1 MGRGRR
7 GLNGHEP
14 IFPMN
19 QTFLRM
25 NILSHV
31 FGRHLLAVFG
41 LSVMIGCSSSSPAQ
55 MESAEPA
62 ASEQMTADQNAVAV
76 IDGEQISLE
85 AFKTNFDRNG
95 RVPSDSEPTLADY
108 EDFLTRFVDFRLKVK
123 EARRLEL
130 DQDPEL
136 KLEILQYRLQL
147 ARPYLMERNVFEPL
161 VREMYDRRKE
171 AVAASHILIRVEPTA
186 TPEDTL
192 DAWNRLSAIRDS
204 VVAGAAFGRLA
215 AQFSEDPSAQGAPGT
230 AGYQGSLGYFGGGRM
245 VESFEDMAYNTPVGS
260 VSPIFRS
267 QFGYHILEV
276 SDRRPMPADRALAHI
291 MVREQGANLAD
302 QAATQS
308 KLDSIRVR
316 LERGESFA
324 DVAAELS
331 EDQNSAARGG
341 DLGRLAYDAGLPFAF
356 RDAAYAIPEKGDW
369 TGPVRTAYGYHFI
382 QYQESFPLGSFEDE
396 YEAMKNRVSQ
406 MPRTQAAQDA
416 FTGTIRESVYTW
428 VDTMRVEEWNNT
440 MRMDSLIR
448 WLAASNFE
456 SDDAD
461 APFVRLADTTLTLSD
476 YASYFRTAIV
486 PATPDVRKRVMD
498 VANKW
503 LDEQAIEYEVR
514 QLESRDQEFAATM
527 QDFRDGL
534 LLFRFMEQAV
544 WNKASADS
552 SRLDAHYQANKAS
565 YQFPDRIRIISYSST
580 GEENL
585 KGFVDMVRQAGVE
598 AAFEAAT
605 NDTTWVLRAD
615 TTYISEPTGSMFDEV
630 FSLEEG
636 QITDARTFNSGWIA
650 LHHAGVDPARGMTF
664 EEARPEVIN
673 EVQGKLEEELMAE
686 LRERYG
692 VSTYPDVLRQLVQ

>member
-1 MGRGRR
+1 M
-7 GLNGHEP
+7 EP
-14 IFPMN
+14 
-19 QTFLRM
+19 
-25 NILSHV
+25 S
-31 FGRHLLAVFG
+31 
-41 LSVMIGCSSSSPAQ
+41 
-55 MESAEPA
+55 EPV
-62 ASEQMTADQNAVAV
+62 ASESMAADENTVAV
-76 IDGEQISLE
+76 IDGEPISLD

-95 RVPSDSEPTLADY
+95 RVPGDAEPVLADY

-136 KLEILQYRLQL
+136 QLEILQYRLQL

-161 VREMYDRRKE
+161 VREMYERRKE
-171 AVAASHILIRVEPTA
+171 AVAASHILIRLEPDA
-186 TPEDTL
+186 SPEDTL

-204 VVAGAAFGRLA
+204 VVAGASFGRMA

-245 VESFEDMAYNTPVGS
+245 VEAFEDVAYNTPVGS

-276 SDRRPMPADRALAHI
+276 SDRRPMPADRSLAHI
-291 MVREQGANLAD
+291 MVREQGASPAD

-316 LERGESFA
+316 LEQGEAFA
-324 DVAAELS
+324 DVAAEFS
-331 EDQNSAARGG
+331 EDQNSASRGG

-356 RDAAYAIPEKGDW
+356 RDAAYAIPEKGGW

-382 QYQESFPLGSFEDE
+382 QYQDSFPLGSFEDE

-416 FTGTIRESVYTW
+416 FAGTIRESVYTW
-428 VDTMRVEEWNNT
+428 VDTLRIEEWDNT
-440 MRMDSLIR
+440 MKMDSLLR
-448 WLAASNFE
+448 WLL
-456 SDDAD
+456 AD
-461 APFVRLADTTLTLSD
+461 NLDEEEANAPFVRLADTTLTLGD
-476 YASYFRTAIV
+476 YATYFRSAII
-486 PATPDVRKRVMD
+486 PATASVSKRAFA
-498 VANKW
+498 VADKW
-503 LDEQAIEYEVR
+503 LDEQAIEYQVR
-514 QLESRDQEFAATM
+514 QLESTDQEFATTM

-544 WNKASADS
+544 WNRASADS
-552 SRLDAHYQANKAS
+552 TRLESHYEANKAS
-565 YQFPDRIRIISYSST
+565 YQYPDRIRIVSYSGM
-580 GEENL
+580 GEDNL
-585 KGFVDMVRQAGVE
+585 KGFVDMVRQAGAE
-598 AAFEAAT
+598 AAIEAAS

-615 TTYISEPTGSMFDEV
+615 TTYISEPTGSMFDEA

-650 LHHAGVDPARGMTF
+650 LYHAGVDSARGMTF

-673 EVQGKLEEELMAE
+673 EVQGKIEEELMAE
-686 LRERYG
+686 LRDRYG
-692 VSTYPDVLRQLVQ
+692 VATYPDVLKQLIQ